1 MCQDHQLLA
10 SSMTWDPKIVTQDCE
25 TKPGSVPNIASFPSP
40 FLSCFC
46 FLVRLLCEIPVFAG
60 YVPETIIIMIN
71 HNYWLVVSTPLK
83 NISQLGL
90 LFPIY
95 IWKNKKCSKPP
106 TRLLMIIGIRSPE
119 IRPIF
124 LDNSP
129 NPICIIPVRSRREV
143 LL

>member
-1 MCQDHQLLA
+1 MHAYSTVDVISLIFSLYLYTITIRTSCNVSSCRCTMCQDHQLLA

-95 IWKNKKCSKPP
+95 GKNKKIQTSPP
-106 TRLLMIIGIRSPE
+106 
-119 IRPIF
+119 F
-124 LDNSP
+124 
-129 NPICIIPVRSRREV
+129 
-143 LL
+143 